1 MAMVELSLSFA
12 FGSILGHSSITF
24 PAFAEM
30 YADKCATAADWLAEG
45 PADREGLGW
54 LFLPSADV
62 RSIKETGLKLRG
74 YDNIVHVGIGGSA
87 LGNLMLNQALF
98 GDFFCGRKAYPDF
111 YLADNPDPSKTR
123 AIWEKVK
130 YGRTA
135 LVGVSKSGAT
145 AETMSQFLWFRQ
157 MLEQSDSQS
166 DADVFVVT
174 DPYKGIFRAFAEETG
189 CHVLDLPPTVGGRY
203 SVLSAA
209 ALAEAYALGAD
220 IEALLGGAKDMQAC
234 LTSERDFLTNPARLL
249 AAASC
254 LHESQNRPMS
264 VLMPY
269 SGRLA
274 YFGEWYAQLW
284 GESLGKDG
292 RGTTPVRAV
301 GAIDQHSQVQLYT
314 EGPDD
319 KFYTLINVKDRQ
331 DSVVVPDADCVS
343 LKPLAYMEK
352 KDIGTM
358 LSFEAMSTAAAI
370 VKSGRPLMWIEAEKL
385 DERTLGAL
393 VFFYEYV
400 TAMTG
405 RMMGIDPFDQP
416 GVEQGKKYT
425 YGLMGRSGYE
435 DEACEAKL
443 WFAKIASGLLKL

>member
-1 MAMVELSLSFA
+1 
-12 FGSILGHSSITF
+12 
-24 PAFAEM
+24 
-30 YADKCATAADWLAEG
+30 
-45 PADREGLGW
+45 
-54 LFLPSADV
+54 
-62 RSIKETGLKLRG
+62 
-74 YDNIVHVGIGGSA
+74 
-87 LGNLMLNQALF
+87 
-98 GDFFCGRKAYPDF
+98 
-111 YLADNPDPSKTR
+111 
-123 AIWEKVK
+123 
-130 YGRTA
+130 
-135 LVGVSKSGAT
+135 
-145 AETMSQFLWFRQ
+145 MSQFLWFRQ
-157 MLEQSDSQS
+157 MLGQSDS
-166 DADVFVVT
+166 DVFVVT
-174 DPYKGIFRAFAEETG
+174 DPCVGVFRAFANERG
-189 CHVLDLPPTVGGRY
+189 CNVLDLPSTVGGRY

-209 ALAEAYALGAD
+209 ALAEAYAMGAD
-220 IEALLGGAKDMQAC
+220 IEALLAGARDMRDY

-269 SGRLA
+269 SSRLS

-314 EGPDD
+314 DGPDD

-331 DSVVVPDADCVS
+331 DSVVVPDVDCES
-343 LKPLAYMEK
+343 LKHLAYMEK
-352 KDIGTM
+352 KDIGSM
-358 LSFEAMSTAAAI
+358 LSLEAMSTAAAI
-370 VKSGRPLMWIEAEKL
+370 VKSGRPLLWIEAENL

-400 TAMTG
+400 TALTG
-405 RMMGIDPFDQP
+405 WLMGVDPFNQP

-435 DEACEAKL
+435 NETREAKR
-443 WFAKIASGLLKL
+443 WFAKIESGLLKL

>member
-1 MAMVELSLSFA
+1 MVELSLSFA
-12 FGSILGHSSITF
+12 FGSILGCSSMTF
-24 PAFAEM
+24 SEFAEM
-30 YADKCATAADWLAEG
+30 YANKCAAAADWLTEG

-54 LFLPSADV
+54 LSLPDADMKL
-62 RSIKETGLKLRG
+62 IKEAGRRLRG
-74 YDNIVHVGIGGSA
+74 YDNIIHVGIGGSA

-98 GDFFCGRKAYPDF
+98 GDFFNGRESYPNF
-111 YLADNPDPSKTR
+111 YLADNPDPSKTK
-123 AIWEKVK
+123 AIWEKAK
-130 YGRTA
+130 NGRTA
-135 LVGVSKSGAT
+135 LVGVSKSGTT

-157 MLEQSDSQS
+157 MLGQSDS
-166 DADVFVVT
+166 DVFVVT
-174 DPYKGIFRAFAEETG
+174 DPCVGVFRAFANERG
-189 CHVLDLPPTVGGRY
+189 CNVLDLPSTVGGRY

-209 ALAEAYALGAD
+209 ALAEAYAMGAD
-220 IEALLGGAKDMQAC
+220 IEALLAGARDMRDY

-269 SGRLA
+269 SSRLS

-314 EGPDD
+314 DGPDD

-331 DSVVVPDADCVS
+331 DSVVVPVVDCES
-343 LKPLAYMEK
+343 LKHLAYMEK
-352 KDIGTM
+352 KDIGSM
-358 LSFEAMSTAAAI
+358 LSLEAMSTAAAI
-370 VKSGRPLMWIEAEKL
+370 VKSGRPLLWIEAEKL

-400 TAMTG
+400 TALTG
-405 RMMGIDPFDQP
+405 WLMGVDPFNQP

-435 DEACEAKL
+435 NETREAKR
-443 WFAKIASGLLKL
+443 WFAKIESGLLKL

>member
-1 MAMVELSLSFA
+1 MVELSLSFA
-12 FGSILGHSSITF
+12 FGSILGCSSMTF
-24 PAFAEM
+24 SEFAEM
-30 YADKCATAADWLAEG
+30 YANKCAAAADWLTEG

-54 LFLPSADV
+54 LSLPDADMKL
-62 RSIKETGLKLRG
+62 IKEAGRRLRG
-74 YDNIVHVGIGGSA
+74 YDNIIHVGIGGSA

-98 GDFFCGRKAYPDF
+98 GDFFNGRESYPNF
-111 YLADNPDPSKTR
+111 YLADNPDPSKTK

-130 YGRTA
+130 NGRTA
-135 LVGVSKSGAT
+135 LVGVSKSGTT

-157 MLEQSDSQS
+157 MLGQSDS
-166 DADVFVVT
+166 DVFVVT
-174 DPYKGIFRAFAEETG
+174 DPCVGVFRAFANERG
-189 CHVLDLPPTVGGRY
+189 CNVLDLPSTVGGRY

-209 ALAEAYALGAD
+209 ALAEACAMGAD
-220 IEALLGGAKDMQAC
+220 IEALLAGARDMRDY

-269 SGRLA
+269 SSRLS

-314 EGPDD
+314 DGPDD

-331 DSVVVPDADCVS
+331 DSVVVPDVDCES
-343 LKPLAYMEK
+343 LKHLAYMEK
-352 KDIGTM
+352 KDIGSM
-358 LSFEAMSTAAAI
+358 LSLEAMSTAAAI
-370 VKSGRPLMWIEAEKL
+370 VKSGRPLLWIEAEKL

-400 TAMTG
+400 TALTG
-405 RMMGIDPFDQP
+405 WLMGVDPFNQP

-435 DEACEAKL
+435 NETREAKR
-443 WFAKIASGLLKL
+443 WFAKIESGLLKL

>member
-1 MAMVELSLSFA
+1 MVELSLSFA
-12 FGSILGHSSITF
+12 FGSILGCSSMTF
-24 PAFAEM
+24 SEFAEM
-30 YADKCATAADWLAEG
+30 YANKCAAAADWLTEG

-54 LFLPSADV
+54 LSLPDADMKL
-62 RSIKETGLKLRG
+62 IKEAGRRLRG
-74 YDNIVHVGIGGSA
+74 YDNIIHVGIGGSA

-98 GDFFCGRKAYPDF
+98 GDFFNGRESYPNF
-111 YLADNPDPSKTR
+111 YLADNPDPSKTK

-130 YGRTA
+130 NGRTA
-135 LVGVSKSGAT
+135 LVGVSKSGTT

-157 MLEQSDSQS
+157 MLGQSDS
-166 DADVFVVT
+166 DVFVVT
-174 DPYKGIFRAFAEETG
+174 DPCVGVFRAFANERG
-189 CHVLDLPPTVGGRY
+189 CNVLDLPSTVGGRY

-269 SGRLA
+269 SSRLS

-314 EGPDD
+314 DGPDD

-331 DSVVVPDADCVS
+331 DSVVVPDVDCES
-343 LKPLAYMEK
+343 LKHLAYMEK
-352 KDIGTM
+352 KDIGSM
-358 LSFEAMSTAAAI
+358 LSLEAMSTAAAI
-370 VKSGRPLMWIEAEKL
+370 VKSGRPLLWIEAEKL

-400 TAMTG
+400 TALTG
-405 RMMGIDPFDQP
+405 WLMGVDPFNQP

-435 DEACEAKL
+435 NETREAKR
-443 WFAKIASGLLKL
+443 WFAKIESGLLKL